1 MTSQSKENAV
11 FVVGYLISDAGGHYR
26 ATPDYSTWEEAVR
39 HCDRDAGEAV
49 GAVLSDGSVTFEI

>member
-1 MTSQSKENAV
+1 MTSQSEANAV
-11 FVVGYLISDAGGHYR
+11 FVVGYTISDAAGNYR
-26 ATPDYSTWEEAVR
+26 AAPDYQTWREAVA

>member
-1 MTSQSKENAV
+1 MTHSDKESVV
-11 FVVGYLISDAGGHYR
+11 FTVGYTISDAAGHYR
-26 ATPDYSTWEEAVR
+26 AAPDYPTWEEAVD